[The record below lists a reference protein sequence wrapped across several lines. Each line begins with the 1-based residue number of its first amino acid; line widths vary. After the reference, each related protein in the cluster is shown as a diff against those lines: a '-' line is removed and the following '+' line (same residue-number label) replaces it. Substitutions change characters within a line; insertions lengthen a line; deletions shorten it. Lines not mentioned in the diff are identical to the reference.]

1 VKKKTRLTAIFIS
14 TLLFSAVAGI
24 ELVNLGKS
32 TYLPDQSVQ
41 MTFIKA
47 DGSVDPESA
56 PILRNGAIYAFVDD
70 IEGYIVVE
78 KSNCVVDGAGYS
90 VGGVYGCLRLTDD
103 SEWIV
108 EDIRNV
114 TVRNTVVNEGGI
126 IFYGHLTSHS
136 VIIDNNTILESK
148 GLDCSGYG
156 NIIVNNT
163 VNGGN
168 GISFAGDRN
177 VIFGNHITNCDKG
190 GSPKPSAIW
199 VGGTYNE
206 VVGNFITGTSGNA
219 IDLPQAT
226 AYNNI
231 IAGNQIVN
239 NQVGVHTTYVISQGG
254 AENNIIY
261 YNNFINNMENVY
273 NEAIVTTVVSVNRW
287 DCGTHGNYWSDYGG
301 TDADRDGIGDII
313 YTIDST
319 NVDNFP
325 LMAPVDISR
334 ITIATLPPIFAPKP
348 TQTPIDTST
357 PTPTS
362 SPSPS
367 PTPTASSSSSPTEE
381 PKQTEQDMTAGAIL
395 AVTSIFVFIGLLFY
409 FIKRK

>member
-1 VKKKTRLTAIFIS
+1 MKKKTLLIAIFIS
-14 TLLFSAVAGI
+14 ALLFSAVAGI
-24 ELVNLGKS
+24 KLVNLGKS
-32 TYLPDQSVQ
+32 AYFPDQSVQ

-56 PILRNGAIYAFVDD
+56 PILRNGTVYAFVDD
-70 IEGYIVVE
+70 IDGYVVVE
-78 KSNCVVDGAGYS
+78 KSNCVVDGAGYA

-103 SEWIV
+103 GEWIV

-114 TVRNTVVNEGGI
+114 TVRNTVVKEGGI
-126 IFYGHLTSHS
+126 IFYGYLTSYS
-136 VIIDNNTILESK
+136 VIIANNTIHESK

-163 VNGGN
+163 VNGGD

-177 VIFGNHITNCDKG
+177 VIFGNHVTNCDKG
-190 GSPKPSAIW
+190 SNSKPSAIW
-199 VGGTYNE
+199 VGGIDNK

-239 NQVGVHTTYVISQGG
+239 NQVGIHTTYVISQGG

-287 DCGTHGNYWSDYGG
+287 DCGTHGNYWSDYRG

-319 NVDNFP
+319 NVDNYP
-325 LMAPVDISR
+325 LMAPVDISK
-334 ITIATLPPIFAPKP
+334 ITIATLPLIVTPKP
-348 TQTPIDTST
+348 TPTPSATPNPTPTPTTTPTPT

-362 SPSPS
+362 SLEPEPEF
-367 PTPTASSSSSPTEE
+367 PTTLVIAS
-381 PKQTEQDMTAGAIL
+381 AVILCIVAVVIL
-395 AVTSIFVFIGLLFY
+395 AY
-409 FIKRK
+409 YKKYKRSA